1 MTLSINPNLST
12 LQYGFILAVLL
23 SVTGCASVPHQSP
36 PIQRISP
43 EELDRLMPK
52 PIPNI
57 TLEELVKLSQAK
69 LAADEIIK
77 KIKDSQSS
85 YDLSPS
91 QLLEL
96 NKKGVNAKVLD
107 FIYQSHEQAVR
118 ESFAEEINKREQAKV
133 KEQEKL
139 KREYQLRQ
147 FNYDPFWGY
156 GHYPYGRFRS
166 PLYGPSMFYRFGW

>member
-1 MTLSINPNLST
+1 MTLAKKLNPSV
-12 LQYGFILAVLL
+12 LQYGFILCLFMGL
-23 SVTGCASVPHQSP
+23 TGCASVPHQSP
-36 PIQRISP
+36 PIQRISA
-43 EELDRLMPK
+43 EELERIMPK

-69 LAADEIIK
+69 GSPDEIIQ
-77 KIKDSQSS
+77 KIKDSQSR
-85 YDLSPS
+85 YDLSPT

-107 FIYQSHEQAVR
+107 FIHQSHEQAVR
-118 ESFAEEINKREQAKV
+118 DSFAEEINKREQAKI